1 MTPAQ
6 ELLRRLVA
14 LNSVNPDLVPGAPG
28 EGEIARFVA
37 GWCREQGL
45 EVHWLEATPG
55 RPSVVAVARGT
66 GGGRSLLFN
75 GHLDTVGVAG
85 MAEPFRPRA
94 EGGRLYGRGAYDMKG
109 GVAAMLWAVAEARKL
124 GLRGDVIAA
133 CVADEEY
140 ASLGSFELVQAGF
153 RADAAVVAEP
163 SELELVVA
171 HKGFVWLEVETRGVA
186 AHGSRPD
193 LGVDAIAHMGRVL
206 VALEQLGLRL
216 RSGPA
221 HPLLGTPSLHAS
233 LIEGGQELSSYPAS
247 CKLALERRTVPGE
260 SAENVEREVEE
271 VLKRLAAE
279 DPAFR
284 YRLRRGLERRPHEFP
299 ESEPI
304 LGLLRAKARAELGHE
319 PEVRG
324 LPFWTDCAV
333 LSTAGI
339 PTLLFGP
346 RGAGAHAAEE
356 WVDLDSV
363 EHCAR
368 VYLETAREFCA

>member
-1 MTPAQ
+1 MRGWL
-6 ELLRRLVA
+6 ERRL
-14 LNSVNPDLVPGAPG
+14 
-28 EGEIARFVA
+28 A
-37 GWCREQGL
+37 GYPL
-45 EVHWLEATPG
+45 
-55 RPSVVAVARGT
+55 
-66 GGGRSLLFN
+66 
-75 GHLDTVGVAG
+75 
-85 MAEPFRPRA
+85 
-94 EGGRLYGRGAYDMKG
+94 
-109 GVAAMLWAVAEARKL
+109 
-124 GLRGDVIAA
+124 
-133 CVADEEY
+133 
-140 ASLGSFELVQAGF
+140 
-153 RADAAVVAEP
+153 
-163 SELELVVA
+163 
-171 HKGFVWLEVETRGVA
+171 
-186 AHGSRPD
+186 
-193 LGVDAIAHMGRVL
+193 
-206 VALEQLGLRL
+206 QL
-216 RSGPA
+216 
-221 HPLLGTPSLHAS
+221 LLGTPSLHAS